1 MRISDW
7 SSDVCSSDL
16 LIVPNS
22 FAGKGEAP
30 SPRAPEIP
38 ETHRRFA
45 ADVLARHG
53 VDTGDLDSAM
63 AARQN
68 FGDNMREEGAA
79 GLLAVAFRHPIRLIA
94 NALGVPPPI
103 MLDLGRRHGIPVAAL
118 VGTRDHALAQVRAG
132 VDILVV
138 AGGEAGGH

>member
-1 MRISDW
+1 
-7 SSDVCSSDL
+7 
-16 LIVPNS
+16 
-22 FAGKGEAP
+22 
-30 SPRAPEIP
+30 
-38 ETHRRFA
+38 
-45 ADVLARHG
+45 
-53 VDTGDLDSAM
+53 M
-63 AARQN
+63 AERQN

-132 VDILVV
+132 VAILVV
-138 AGGEAGGH
+138 AGGRAGGHCGELATMVLVPEVSAEPAAVGDSTQNLAAGGMVTGGQMAETGRASVRGRDGE